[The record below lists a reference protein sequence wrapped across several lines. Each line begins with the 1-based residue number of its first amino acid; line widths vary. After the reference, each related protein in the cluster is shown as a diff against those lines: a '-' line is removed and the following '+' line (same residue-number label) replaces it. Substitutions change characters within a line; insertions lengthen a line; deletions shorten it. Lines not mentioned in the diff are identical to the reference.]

1 MRVTYHSIYLFLAA
15 MLSTTL
21 FTALEIFG
29 VSPNLFI
36 TYIVFAGFYVSK
48 NEAIWLGLIFGFVYD
63 IIVGASVGL
72 NGILY
77 MFACFLVVVSC
88 ESVIRRNNALVTFI
102 FVAIWTIVLE
112 GINALFSPAGGFL
125 SSIKIIGVEIFYNGI
140 IAVILYLALRRKY
153 ERLYD
158 NEKR

>member
-1 MRVTYHSIYLFLAA
+1 MRVTYHAVYLFLAA
-15 MLSTTL
+15 LLSTTL

-36 TYIVFAGFYVSK
+36 IYIVFAGFYVSK
-48 NEAIWLGLIFGFVYD
+48 TEAIWLGLVFGFVYD
-63 IIVGASVGL
+63 IIVGANVGL
-72 NGILY
+72 NGVLY

-88 ESVIRRNNALVTFI
+88 DNVIRRNNAIVTFI
-102 FVAIWTIVLE
+102 FTAVWTAVLE
-112 GINALFSPAGGFL
+112 GINAIFGPVSGIWSA
-125 SSIKIIGVEIFYNGI
+125 IKIIVVEIFYNGTL
-140 IAVILYLALRRKY
+140 AVVLYLALKRTY